1 MTISRNSLLRAAQ
14 IHRGAVAIMACGVL
28 GIALGADQPG
38 EKDKPAGE
46 PQKLSLFDGKS
57 LDGWKKTPF
66 GGEGEVKIED
76 GAIVMAFGA
85 SLTGIT
91 STRKDLPTAD
101 YELTYEAKRIGGYD
115 FFAAATFPVGKTH
128 VTLVNGG
135 WGGSVTGISSIDGS
149 DASENETGKYYE
161 YKNDKWYKFR
171 VRVTELRIQTWTDDK
186 PVIDVGIKGRRLGTR
201 IETDSSKPLGFAA
214 WETSGAVRK
223 IEMRKLTPEEIA
235 AANKAGE

>member
-1 MTISRNSLLRAAQ
+1 MTISRNPLRRAAQ
-14 IHRGAVAIMACGVL
+14 IRRVAVAVVACSVL
-28 GIALGADQPG
+28 VIALGADQPG
-38 EKDKPAGE
+38 QKDKPAGE

-76 GAIVMAFGA
+76 GAIVMSFGG

-91 STRKDLPTAD
+91 STRKDLPTIN
-101 YELTYEAKRIGGYD
+101 YELTYEAKRTGGFD

-161 YKNDKWYKFR
+161 YKNDQWYKFR
-171 VRVTELRIQTWTDDK
+171 VRVTEGRIQTWTDDK
-186 PVIDVGIKGRRLGTR
+186 PVIDLEIRGRRLGTR
-201 IETDSSKPLGFAA
+201 IETDPCKPLGFAT

-223 IEMRKLTPEEIA
+223 IETRKLTPEEIA
-235 AANKAGE
+235 AANKSSE